1 MKGPGMLRMEGE
13 AEPRD
18 GCDYLNSSFFA
29 LKKKMEREGEM
40 LQGKQ
45 VWKVVTAC
53 LSIWKTVM
61 S

>member
-1 MKGPGMLRMEGE
+1 MLRMEGE
-13 AEPRD
+13 AEPRG

-29 LKKKMEREGEM
+29 LKKKMEREREM

-53 LSIWKTVM
+53 LSRWKTVM